1 MTDLNENGLDSDEQ
15 ARFDTLYGTQP
26 APQAT
31 PSGPGIFAGA
41 ARGLAGIPA
50 GAAGVALSTA
60 SFATDTNDILGNT
73 YADAIGYRGG
83 MEDAPWNQ
91 QHRAIEDIRRET
103 ADFYRPDAATTGFV
117 GQTLYGVTDI
127 LSRVAVGN
135 VLLPGSGIAAGALTS
150 GYDRS
155 ADLQAEGVDANTAFG
170 SGAITAASLLGGG
183 FAGSVGK
190 TVAARVAS
198 GATTNLAFGAGTRAM
213 DSAILSSNGYT
224 AQAQQQKWSDAASI
238 AADLVI
244 GGAFGF
250 MPHGTAERP
259 RISADT
265 VDAAITAKNADSIA
279 EASPGV
285 PANARASAAH
295 VDALDTATGQ
305 LIDGQAVSVDP
316 IVRDTTFLDRG
327 ETTVLRTPAEAA
339 DIVDR
344 HLAALDDVA
353 KGVRSK
359 AELRGLFSEAGDLE
373 DLLREQYR
381 NDANGVVVSPENRL
395 SPEDRTFAENRLAE
409 IRKEVE
415 ASRSAVW
422 ADAEG
427 KRLRDKLARNTEDA
441 DLVRIARSIHPEQVE
456 PGRAAPRPLESD
468 IHNALVDNGVGSDE
482 LGGAEQDVAAKSA
495 GDSLMERLNSNADQV
510 FADYATRP
518 ESEGGRV
525 LNTDTA
531 RELSPEYLADRT
543 RSADVHE
550 AASET
555 VKRLYAKKL
564 AEPTPEGM
572 RNAVL
577 FTAGGTGAG
586 KSTAVRALAGG
597 VEPPEIVY
605 DTNMNTYAS
614 ADAKV
619 KQALDAGRKVS
630 ILYVYRD
637 PVEALTGGA
646 LPRAER
652 QRAEFG
658 TGRTVP
664 LSEHART
671 HIGVRDVIER
681 LAEKYKGD
689 ERVQIQAYDNSRGRD
704 AGRLAD
710 LADIPQ
716 VEQNRLHERLKDAL
730 DQEHQAGRVSDAT
743 RAGFKA
749 PGRGPQ
755 GVQREA
761 VPGSRREPS
770 QERQVTERGSADP
783 SPSDA
788 AGGGFQDAGRP
799 KPGNPDANPEA
810 QPRTGLDSARDAEVE
825 LARQSVEEDPGLVL
839 EDGTTAADAMRA
851 ADDEVT
857 KAEKTGS
864 GIQAAI
870 ACFLRFGEDAA

>member
-1 MTDLNENGLDSDEQ
+1 MTDLNDNGLGADEQ
-15 ARFDTLYGTQP
+15 SRFDSLYGTQP
-26 APQAT
+26 QT
-31 PSGPGIFAGA
+31 PAVPNGPGIFTGA
-41 ARGLAGIPA
+41 PKGLAGIPA

-60 SFATDTNDILGNT
+60 SFATDANDVLGNT
-73 YADAIGYRGG
+73 YADAIGYRGT
-83 MEDAPWNQ
+83 MQDAPWNQ
-91 QHRAIEDIRRET
+91 QHRAIDDYRKET

-117 GQTLYGVTDI
+117 GNTLYGVSDV
-127 LSRVAVGN
+127 LSRVLVGN
-135 VLLPGSGIAAGALTS
+135 AILPGSGLTAGALTS
-150 GYDRS
+150 GYERS
-155 ADLQAEGVDANTAFG
+155 ADLQDQGVDANTAFG
-170 SGAITAASLLGGG
+170 SGALTAGSLLAGG
-183 FAGSVGK
+183 FAGTVGK

-198 GATTNLAFGAGTRAM
+198 GATTNLAFGTGTRAL

-224 AQAQQQKWSDAASI
+224 AQAQQQKWNDAASI
-238 AADLVI
+238 ASDLVI

-250 MPHGTAERP
+250 LPHGTNERP
-259 RISADT
+259 AINADT
-265 VDAAITAKNADSIA
+265 IDSAITAKNADSVA
-279 EASPGV
+279 QAAPGV
-285 PANARASAAH
+285 PADARSSAAH

-305 LIDGQAVSVDP
+305 LMDGQSVAVDP
-316 IVRDTTFLDRG
+316 IVRDTSFLDRG
-327 ETTVLRTPAEAA
+327 DTTILRTPAEAG

-344 HLAALDDVA
+344 RLAALDDTA

-359 AELRGLFSEAGDLE
+359 AELRSLFSEAGDLE

-381 NDANGVVVSPENRL
+381 NDEQGVVVSPENRL
-395 SPEDRTFAENRLAE
+395 SPEDRSFAENRLAD

-415 ASRSAVW
+415 TSRSAVW

-468 IHNALVDNGVGSDE
+468 VRDALVESGVRASDLDSTE
-482 LGGAEQDVAAKSA
+482 DDVVAKGA
-495 GDSLMERLNSNADQV
+495 GDALMERLRANPDQV
-510 FADYATRP
+510 FSDYAARP

-555 VKRLYAKKL
+555 VKQLYAKKL
-564 AEPTPEGM
+564 AEPTPEGLDPT
-572 RNAVL
+572 VL

-586 KSTAVRALAGG
+586 KSTAIRGLSADI
-597 VEPPEIVY
+597 PSPEIVY

-614 ADAKV
+614 AEKKV
-619 KQALDAGRKVS
+619 EQALAAGRDAT

-658 TGRTVP
+658 SGRTVP
-664 LSEHART
+664 LAEHART
-671 HIGVRDVIER
+671 HLGVRDVIDR
-681 LAEKYKGD
+681 LAEKYKD
-689 ERVQIQAYDNSRGRD
+689 DPRVRIKAYDNSRGRD
-704 AGRLAD
+704 NGSFAD
-710 LADIPQ
+710 LADIPR
-716 VEQNRLHERLKDAL
+716 VEQNGLHERLKDAL

-743 RAGFKA
+743 RAGFDA
-749 PGRGPQ
+749 PGRAGS
-755 GVQREA
+755 VSREA
-761 VPGSRREPS
+761 VSGTRRESP
-770 QERQVTERGSADP
+770 QERQVTERGPADT

-788 AGGGFQDAGRP
+788 ADGGLQDARRP

-810 QPRTGLDSARDAEVE
+810 QPRTGLDPARDAEVE
-825 LARQSVEEDPGLVL
+825 LARQSVEEAPDLVL

-851 ADDEVT
+851 ADHEVT
-857 KAEKTGS
+857 QAEKTGS